1 VRNKNKKVSLAK
13 KPFMVLSRRAI
24 TGWLVVIFFIC
35 AWMFA
40 IGVLVGRGTAPVKF
54 DIAELQRKL
63 AAAGANRKEAD
74 QEHPVMAPE
83 IAKDKTELEFY
94 EALKENREDTEIPQI
109 TPAPTVSAKID
120 PPSEKKPPKPPKKST
135 KKMTQLPPK
144 TEGPAET
151 SKDAPADTSEPKP
164 AAAKSRIETAEKDYT
179 IQVASVKDAGDA
191 DRLVAELKKKGF
203 SAYRA
208 IGKVPGKGIW
218 YRVRVGDYQSRDDAG
233 KTLAQLKKA
242 GLKPILVKK

>member
-1 VRNKNKKVSLAK
+1 MRNKNKKVSLAQ
-13 KPFMVLSRRAI
+13 KPLLVLSRRAI
-24 TGWLVVIFFIC
+24 AGWLVVIFFVC

-63 AAAGANRKEAD
+63 AAAGANLKGAD
-74 QEHPVMAPE
+74 PEHPRTAPE
-83 IAKDKTELEFY
+83 IAQDKTELEFY
-94 EALKENREDTEIPQI
+94 EALKENREDTEIPKI
-109 TPAPTVSAKID
+109 TPAPAISAKTD
-120 PPSEKKPPKPPKKST
+120 PTPEKKPPKPPKKST
-135 KKMTQLPPK
+135 KKMTKLPLK
-144 TEGPAET
+144 TEDAAEP
-151 SKDAPADTSEPKP
+151 SKEAPADSSQPPP
-164 AAAKSRIETAEKDYT
+164 AADGSGIATAEKDYT
-179 IQVASVKDAGDA
+179 IQVASVKVAGDA
-191 DRLVAELKKKGF
+191 DRLVAELKAKGF

>member
-109 TPAPTVSAKID
+109 TPAPAISAKID

-144 TEGPAET
+144 TEGPAAT
-151 SKDAPADTSEPKP
+151 SKDTPADTSPPEP
-164 AAAKSRIETAEKDYT
+164 AADKSSNETAEKDYT
-179 IQVASVKDAGDA
+179 IQVASVKAAGDA
-191 DRLVAELKKKGF
+191 DKLVAELKKKGF

-218 YRVRVGDYQSRDDAG
+218 YRVRVGDYQSRADAS

>member
-1 VRNKNKKVSLAK
+1 LAK
-13 KPFMVLSRRAI
+13 KPFLVLSRRAI
-24 TGWLVVIFFIC
+24 AGWLVAIFFVC

-63 AAAGANRKEAD
+63 AAAGANLKEAGPEDPRKE
-74 QEHPVMAPE
+74 PE

-109 TPAPTVSAKID
+109 APAPAISAKID
-120 PPSEKKPPKPPKKST
+120 PPPEKKPPKPPKKST
-135 KKMTQLPPK
+135 KKLTKLPQK
-144 TEGPAET
+144 TEAPAET
-151 SKDAPADTSEPKP
+151 SKDAAVKTSEPQP
-164 AAAKSRIETAEKDYT
+164 AAAKSRIEPAEKDYT

-191 DRLVAELKKKGF
+191 DKLVAELKKKGF
-203 SAYRA
+203 SAFRA

-218 YRVRVGDYQSRDDAG
+218 YRVRIGDYQNRDDAS
-233 KTLAQLKKA
+233 KTMAQLKKE
-242 GLKPILVKK
+242 GLKPILVRK